1 MRDLLHIG
9 NERQERPNA
18 LLGGLRHSE
27 WIAIKHP
34 AALFVGFIREE
45 VPQGLNAIDTEFLK
59 VPHDNA

>member
-1 MRDLLHIG
+1 MRDLLQVG

-27 WIAIKHP
+27 RIAIKHS
-34 AALFVGFIREE
+34 AALLIGFIREE
-45 VPQGLNAIDTEFLK
+45 IPQGLDAINTEFLE